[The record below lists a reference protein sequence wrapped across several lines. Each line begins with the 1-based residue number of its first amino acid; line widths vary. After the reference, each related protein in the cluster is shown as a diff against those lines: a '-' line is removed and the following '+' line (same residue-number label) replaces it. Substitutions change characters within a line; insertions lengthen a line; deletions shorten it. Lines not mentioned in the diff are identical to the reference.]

1 MSSEKLSCVI
11 CNKNDDK
18 VIAFVQRRT
27 FFLKT
32 SDTDVLIIMLGNMDH
47 LQAMTSTFLRSMALG
62 TLKARFQK
70 FCTTYKADTEDEPFK
85 KALKNCDPSTLP
97 PCKAEL
103 QQHLLRTQYI
113 TSIGRNAYLRF
124 PSSLTPNRNGW
135 ALNED
140 TLDFHWF
147 DGDCIPQSVFD
158 AVVHDNNKQNDIG
171 NVIADDAE
179 DDEADTDES
188 EEDSDSSDE
197 GASTDEE

>member
-1 MSSEKLSCVI
+1 MTIDEDMTCNNHEEADTKIIHHVCKLDI
-11 CNKNDDK
+11 CTKTN
-18 VIAFVQRRT
+18 VL
-27 FFLKT
+27 LKT

-47 LQAMTSTFLRSMALG
+47 LQSDDLNIFMEYG
-62 TLKARFQK
+62 TGNSK
-70 FCTTYKADTEDEPFK
+70 
-85 KALKNCDPSTLP
+85 
-97 PCKAEL
+97 
-103 QQHLLRTQYI
+103 
-113 TSIGRNAYLRF
+113 
-124 PSSLTPNRNGW
+124 SSLTPNRNGW

-158 AVVHDNNKQNDIG
+158 AVFHDNNKQNDIG